1 MKKRDVGLDIT
12 RIFAFFSVVCI
23 HSLLYTGF
31 MKHRLPGN
39 GCIF

>member
-31 MKHRLPGN
+31 
-39 GCIF
+39 